1 MAHAGRKNF
10 RLEKEGNR
18 SNSNKADTVRS
29 TNWKRDDLILKK
41 QTSSSSLKILGQ
53 DDEVSEDVLWNG
65 SNFDRNT
72 PISSRSSLSSGSMSR
87 RTPTPSKQISLQAVK
102 RKEEKIEPL
111 EAIDWNEIDKPNRTD
126 ERVPTL
132 PIAVSDDD
140 SLSPRNTPLSAE
152 DQLALIEDRTRQMT
166 SALSTCRID
175 EEEASLSK
183 QLEQIETEREERER
197 KLNVELQRH
206 GVKTDNK
213 LTIEDG
219 QFTYR
224 NDHFRDLS
232 NRDHRDNIDS
242 DFILDGMGK
251 SKNNLVQANSQHQ
264 KRKRENEIS
273 KNVLDKN
280 EKTLIGEEKDKQEVK
295 PVENESEKND
305 EGSAETSSDE
315 ESDDEED
322 DLIGEKGKAPNN
334 LLMEFL
340 SCMMEEDYENA
351 EKLCKMILIY
361 EPENEEALNFYPLI
375 QEKRRLEEEDDDDDD
390 DDDEDDDDDDDDDE
404 SDDSGEEVSDDDDE
418 DEEDDDSSDGSEN
431 EPFPHA
437 DSGIASANSD

>member
-1 MAHAGRKNF
+1 MTEHNHFPVG
-10 RLEKEGNR
+10 
-18 SNSNKADTVRS
+18 
-29 TNWKRDDLILKK
+29 
-41 QTSSSSLKILGQ
+41 LKIFY
-53 DDEVSEDVLWNG
+53 
-65 SNFDRNT
+65 SNCYTCFH
-72 PISSRSSLSSGSMSR
+72 
-87 RTPTPSKQISLQAVK
+87 
-102 RKEEKIEPL
+102 
-111 EAIDWNEIDKPNRTD
+111 
-126 ERVPTL
+126 RVPTL
-132 PIAVSDDD
+132 PISVSDDD

-280 EKTLIGEEKDKQEVK
+280 EKTLIGE
-295 PVENESEKND
+295 
-305 EGSAETSSDE
+305 G
-315 ESDDEED
+315 
-322 DLIGEKGKAPNN
+322 
-334 LLMEFL
+334 
-340 SCMMEEDYENA
+340 
-351 EKLCKMILIY
+351 
-361 EPENEEALNFYPLI
+361 
-375 QEKRRLEEEDDDDDD
+375 
-390 DDDEDDDDDDDDDE
+390 
-404 SDDSGEEVSDDDDE
+404 
-418 DEEDDDSSDGSEN
+418 
-431 EPFPHA
+431 
-437 DSGIASANSD
+437 